1 MATKTQR
8 HPDLAPASPGELLR
22 EIVIP
27 ATGLTK
33 TAVAQALGISRTTL
47 YAVLNDDQPVT
58 PELAMRFGKFFKDGP
73 EVWLRMQNA
82 RDVWRLSREMRKS
95 LAKIEPINE
104 AV

>member
-8 HPDLAPASPGELLR
+8 HPDLAPASPGEMLR

-33 TAVAQALGISRTTL
+33 TAIAQALGISRTTL
-47 YAVLNDDQPVT
+47 HAVLNGSQGVT
-58 PELAMRFGKFFKDGP
+58 PELAMRLGKLFNDGP

-82 RDVWRLSREMRKS
+82 RDVWRLSHKMRKS
-95 LAKIEPINE
+95 LAAIEPITE
-104 AV
+104 VA